1 MVNVKSEAGSA
12 NVSDGTLLV
21 VLGGMALLA
30 VGTVWWTQR
39 QVEKTVVGGVKY
51 IEELPAEIIGG
62 AGQIVQDTGS
72 GALDAA
78 AASGEYY
85 GKLFYGDQPQATP
98 GMTPDQIAAAARRIE
113 ENRASGGFSNYGTVG
128 GSLGPFTGKWFK
140 TQGKAGDS
148 CHVLFANASSS
159 NATKF
164 FTGGYCRQARAQGL
178 ID

>member
-1 MVNVKSEAGSA
+1 M
-12 NVSDGTLLV
+12 SDGTLLV

-39 QVEKTVVGGVKY
+39 QVVKTVDY

-62 AGQIVQDTGS
+62 AGQIIQDTGS
-72 GALDAA
+72 GTVDAV

-85 GKLFYGDQPQATP
+85 GKLFYGDQPQTTP

-128 GSLGPFTGKWFK
+128 GSLGPYTGKWFK